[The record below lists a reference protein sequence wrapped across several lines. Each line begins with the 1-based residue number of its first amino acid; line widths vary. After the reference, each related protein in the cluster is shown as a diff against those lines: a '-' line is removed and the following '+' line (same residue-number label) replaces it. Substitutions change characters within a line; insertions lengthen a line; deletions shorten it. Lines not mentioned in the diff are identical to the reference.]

1 MTDLRGLAALV
12 VVIALLAAV
21 LWVLRRGVAAGRGAG
36 PLRVETALSLGE
48 RRTLVIVG
56 VEGRRLLLGVTPA
69 SVALVAELARGD
81 AFDEALSGRVAGK
94 TDSPA

>member
-1 MTDLRGLAALV
+1 VSGTRGLLALM

-21 LWVLRRGVAAGRGAG
+21 LWLLRRGLAARRTTG

-69 SVALVAELARGD
+69 SVSLITELTRGD
-81 AFDEALSGRVAGK
+81 AFDQALESQV
-94 TDSPA
+94 